1 MPVYNGANKRLSN
14 LVTTA
19 INASLISDADNTH
32 DLGSSTYWWRTLYS
46 RGISLKGTSATD
58 LPTYSAELLLDTGW
72 TSTDWTGDFAS
83 GWTHTTGNTTV
94 LSQSKTA
101 VNATKYQIAY
111 TITNRTTGTFTI
123 GFGGQTSDAIAVTGA
138 WGPTSSSTA
147 SLTIT
152 PTSDFNGEIVISI
165 KSITGV
171 SNAICS
177 FLNSSGTIV
186 NEIRTS
192 NSNTNNFMGFG
203 SGRYNTTGSYN
214 CAQGG
219 AALYSNTTGPYNCA
233 QGYAALSLNTTG
245 RYNCAQGY
253 AALSSNTTG
262 SYNCAQGG
270 AALYSN
276 TTGSYNCAQGVNALY
291 SNTTGPYNCAQGVN
305 ALSSNTTGPYNCAQ
319 GGAALSSNTTGSYN
333 CAQGYAALYSN
344 TTGSYNCA
352 QGYAAGRYISGGVT
366 VNTICNNSVFLGSL
380 TKAYADDETNEI
392 VVGYNAT
399 GAGSNTATIGN
410 ASIAQILFSQ
420 GSLGKWNANYIN
432 LPTAKT
438 PASAAAAGTTGDICW
453 DANYIYVCTA
463 TNTWERSAIATW

>member
-58 LPTYSAELLLDTGW
+58 LPTYSAEFLLDTGW

-253 AALSSNTTG
+253 AAL
-262 SYNCAQGG
+262 
-270 AALYSN
+270 
-276 TTGSYNCAQGVNALY
+276 
-291 SNTTGPYNCAQGVN
+291 
-305 ALSSNTTGPYNCAQ
+305 
-319 GGAALSSNTTGSYN
+319 
-333 CAQGYAALYSN
+333 YSN